1 MSAVET
7 LRLVQRRD
15 ECCRDDGAHA
25 WGRTQELRSGLASS
39 PMNGACATAL
49 IDRLIHPADL
59 IPLEGQSDRRTAAG
73 ESAAARKTKAKR

>member
-1 MSAVET
+1 
-7 LRLVQRRD
+7 
-15 ECCRDDGAHA
+15 
-25 WGRTQELRSGLASS
+25 
-39 PMNGACATAL
+39 MNGACATAL